1 MEQVKGIFEGK
12 SGMSSTFVVAEA
24 GVNHNG
30 NLKTAL
36 DLVDAAKNSGADA
49 VKFQL
54 FDPTE
59 QISIN
64 SPTATYQRQATGE
77 NSMLEMAKSYD
88 LPWNAHIEIAE
99 YCSEIGIMYM
109 SSCFDV
115 NAIDFYQQIGGKIL
129 KIASGEITNTDL
141 LVHAAKTNLPIIL
154 STGMSTLPE
163 IGFATE
169 LILKNSSAQL
179 TLLHCVSRYPT
190 PIHTLNLNFI
200 NTLKSTFNLPIGLSD
215 HSQHQSVGGWAVNH
229 GAVVIEK
236 HFTLDKA
243 SFGPDHAMSC
253 SPNELKEYI
262 KEIRDAEI
270 ALGTFDKVLTKEE
283 LEVRD
288 IARRSIVASKNLA
301 KGTIISPDHLAL
313 KRPGN
318 GMDPSMKS
326 SLVGK
331 KLKRDL
337 KVDDQISLSDL

>member
-1 MEQVKGIFEGK
+1 M
-12 SGMSSTFVVAEA
+12 
-24 GVNHNG
+24 
-30 NLKTAL
+30 
-36 DLVDAAKNSGADA
+36 
-49 VKFQL
+49 
-54 FDPTE
+54 
-59 QISIN
+59 
-64 SPTATYQRQATGE
+64 
-77 NSMLEMAKSYD
+77 
-88 LPWNAHIEIAE
+88 
-99 YCSEIGIMYM
+99 
-109 SSCFDV
+109 
-115 NAIDFYQQIGGKIL
+115 
-129 KIASGEITNTDL
+129 
-141 LVHAAKTNLPIIL
+141 
-154 STGMSTLPE
+154 
-163 IGFATE
+163 
-169 LILKNSSAQL
+169 
-179 TLLHCVSRYPT
+179 
-190 PIHTLNLNFI
+190 
-200 NTLKSTFNLPIGLSD
+200 SD

-262 KEIRDAEI
+262 KEIRDAGS